1 MIFPARSE
9 AGCGGQLYGERMEDA
24 MSDPLKVT
32 GMVLSAVPAG
42 EYDRR
47 TVLLTKE
54 RGKITAFARGARRTN
69 SVLLAASTPFAFG
82 SFTVYEGKNAYTLVQ
97 AEISEYF
104 REVRQDVEAA
114 CYACYFM
121 ELAEYYTRENL
132 EASRMLN
139 LLYATLRA
147 LPREEPDNELIRC
160 VFEMKAMVINGEY
173 PYEAANDRSLME
185 STRYALSY
193 VIRAPMQKLY
203 QFTLRPEVFREF
215 RRVQDY
221 YNSISID
228 RSFKSLEILQQMTN
242 NS

>member
-1 MIFPARSE
+1 M
-9 AGCGGQLYGERMEDA
+9 ERAVSA
-24 MSDPLKVT
+24 MSDPLKLT
-32 GMVLSAVPAG
+32 GMVLLAVPTG

-69 SVLLAASTPFAFG
+69 SALLAAATPFAFG
-82 SFTVYEGKNAYTLVQ
+82 SFTLYEGKNAYTLVQ
-97 AEISEYF
+97 AEISDYF
-104 REVRQDVEAA
+104 PEVRQDVTAA

-132 EASRMLN
+132 EASQMLN

-147 LPREEPDNELIRC
+147 LPRPEPDDELIRC
-160 VFEMKAMVINGEY
+160 IFEMKAMVINGEY
-173 PYEAANDRSLME
+173 PYEAANDTSLME
-185 STRYALSY
+185 ATRYALSY

-203 QFTLRPEVFREF
+203 RFTLQPEVFREF

-221 YNSISID
+221 YNSITVD
-228 RSFKSLEILQQMTN
+228 RKLKSFEILRQMTET
-242 NS
+242 